1 LNERCSKSRCLPEA
15 ICIPINEQEEN
26 ERATE
31 GLPGLGELY
40 PLALAKRLA
49 ACFFPFDFLSTQT
62 LLLTVY
68 TMFSKKNCFRSVNIR
83 FVFDTIGLL
92 PLGRS
97 GSSAA

>member
-49 ACFFPFDFLSTQT
+49 ACFFPFDFF
-62 LLLTVY
+62 VY
-68 TMFSKKNCFRSVNIR
+68 ANAAPYGVYDVFKKKLF
-83 FVFDTIGLL
+83 
-92 PLGRS
+92 
-97 GSSAA
+97 